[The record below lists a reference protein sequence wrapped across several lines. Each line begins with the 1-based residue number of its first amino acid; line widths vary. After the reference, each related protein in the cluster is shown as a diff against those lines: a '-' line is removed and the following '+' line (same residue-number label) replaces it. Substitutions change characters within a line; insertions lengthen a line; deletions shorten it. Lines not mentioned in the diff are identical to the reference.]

1 MPKPVLDQA
10 DATQKMV
17 DDAYNQLLKAIV
29 QLEKAG
35 SGSQPGGRKLCHHLP
50 GQ

>member
-1 MPKPVLDQA
+1 MSSPRRNAKAVLDQA

-29 QLEKAG
+29 QLEKAAAMT
-35 SGSQPGGRKLCHHLP
+35 LW
-50 GQ
+50 